1 MTLGKQCLAAG
12 GLGVFAGAGVHVLA
26 LIGGPSWIEFVGAP
40 PSVVRSAVEGTWLAP
55 AGALGIAAL
64 LTIWGLYAF
73 SGTGWIRPLPLLKT
87 VLGGVALIF
96 IVRGLIVIPF
106 LSRADWA
113 SPIEVFAVA
122 ASFVVFVLGIAYAVG
137 FWGVWRS
144 QKRAYPVRGRGTKV
158 A

>member
-1 MTLGKQCLAAG
+1 MKRWKLCLAIG
-12 GLGVFAGAGVHVLA
+12 GLGVFAGAGVHIVA
-26 LIGGPSWIEFVGAP
+26 LMGGPSWIEFLGAP
-40 PSVVRSAVEGTWLAP
+40 PSVVRSAAEGTWLAP

-64 LTIWGLYAF
+64 LTVWGLYAF

-106 LSRADWA
+106 LGRADWA

-122 ASFVVFVLGIAYAVG
+122 ASVFVLLLGIAYAIG
-137 FWGVWRS
+137 FCGLWQS
-144 QKRAYPVRGRGTKV
+144 QKRATQLLGSEGRD